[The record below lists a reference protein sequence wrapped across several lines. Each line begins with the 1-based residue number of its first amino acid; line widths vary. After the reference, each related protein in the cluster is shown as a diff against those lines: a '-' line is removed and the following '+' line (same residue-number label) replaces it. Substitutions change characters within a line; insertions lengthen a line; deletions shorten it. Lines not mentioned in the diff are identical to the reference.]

1 MQEIISQCCTH
12 KHTKKRGQANGRLPY
27 EVRAW
32 LTPAA
37 CSLCRWWPE
46 LQWRIRQRL
55 WRVPSL
61 SGGLRHVLRSWAG
74 GSPGLAPGTWG
85 RTTHPFYFLC
95 FNRQRFSLF
104 LPVRWRL
111 WGLALWGEAGVIVV
125 VQPPGKVA
133 PGWGTG
139 GLPTSKTVLPFAQ
152 LPPETWKARHTQS
165 YARVFQLRLRAWK
178 PQTAKSGFF

>member
-1 MQEIISQCCTH
+1 MADCH
-12 KHTKKRGQANGRLPY
+12 Y

-55 WRVPSL
+55 CCVPSL
-61 SGGLRHVLRSWAG
+61 SGGLRHVFRSWAG

-85 RTTHPFYFLC
+85 RTTHPFYSLC
-95 FNRQRFSLF
+95 FNRQRFLLF
-104 LPVRWRL
+104 LPLRWRL

-125 VQPPGKVA
+125 VQPPGRWHLAEARVGFPPAKQSFHLHSFPQKREKA
-133 PGWGTG
+133 YTRLCP
-139 GLPTSKTVLPFAQ
+139 GLPAEVMDTKTTNSKIRFLLTL
-152 LPPETWKARHTQS
+152 LNT
-165 YARVFQLRLRAWK
+165 
-178 PQTAKSGFF
+178 